1 MSPRPDQETR
11 DAAKARVTGLKQ
23 TRDQAHED
31 AEKAKLAAD
40 EDMWQRIAAELD
52 AGTLLQADVCEA
64 TGFSR
69 DHVLRRTKKYRTNQN

>member
-11 DAAKARVTGLKQ
+11 TAAQARITGLKQ

-31 AEKAKLAAD
+31 AEKAKADAD
-40 EDMWQRIAAELD
+40 EAMWQSIAAELD

-69 DHVLRRTKKYRTNQN
+69 DHVLRRTKKYRTNQD

>member
-11 DAAKARVTGLKQ
+11 TAAKARITGLKQ

-31 AEKAKLAAD
+31 AEKAKADAD
-40 EDMWQRIAAELD
+40 EAMWQSIAAELD

-69 DHVLRRTKKYRTNQN
+69 DHVLRRTKKYRTNQD

>member
-1 MSPRPDQETR
+1 MSPRPTQETR
-11 DAAKARVTGLKQ
+11 NEAKQRVTALKKI
-23 TRDQAHED
+23 RDQAHED
-31 AEKAKLAAD
+31 AEKAKAAAD
-40 EDMWQRIAAELD
+40 EQMWKDIAAEQD